1 MLLCWDVEVL
11 LCWGVE
17 MLLCWGVEM
26 LLCWDVEVLW
36 CWGVEMVRWW
46 GGEMLRC
53 WDVMLRWCDVEV
65 VRCWGVMLRCWD
77 VEVLW
82 CWYVENDVEVL
93 RYALLMSTQHHLTI
107 SPPLLYKVSNYFH
120 PILIMSPIFFAHWNV
135 KVNFARSGGL
145 RPPQHQVHSVKSCIL
160 NTTTRYKVISVID
173 CCGGRRPPLRE

>member
-1 MLLCWDVEVL
+1 M
-11 LCWGVE
+11 
-17 MLLCWGVEM
+17 
-26 LLCWDVEVLW
+26 LW
-36 CWGVEMVRWW
+36 CW
-46 GGEMLRC
+46 GGEMLR
-53 WDVMLRWCDVEV
+53 WWDVEV
-65 VRCWGVMLRCWD
+65 VRCWDVMLRCWD
-77 VEVLW
+77 VEVLGCWGVEMW
-82 CWYVENDVEVL
+82 CWGVEVWDVEVLRYDVEMLRYDVEVL

-120 PILIMSPIFFAHWNV
+120 PSLIMSPIFFAHWNV